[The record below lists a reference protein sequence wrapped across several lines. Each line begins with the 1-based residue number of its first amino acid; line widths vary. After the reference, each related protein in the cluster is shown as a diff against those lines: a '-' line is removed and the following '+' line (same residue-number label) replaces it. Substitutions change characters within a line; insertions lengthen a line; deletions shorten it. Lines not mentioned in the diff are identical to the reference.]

1 MKRISIFAILLLAGL
16 LVACGGVAIGPTSEQ
31 ATQTAIAAVPTTV
44 APPPTVVLP
53 TEIPTTVPSETPT
66 VTLIPTQEATVDPA
80 VLTASPQPATT
91 DSGTTGADATAAPP
105 PTATV
110 FATPTSSAALNNLAV
125 SDPSKNA
132 VIAGTIFIPNRSLA
146 PAMLIFAHEP
156 VEGWYHFI
164 ETLPGTTVYSM
175 EVGVHPNPYLV
186 YAYPLDGTKA
196 GAYTQAAKCGVNPTV
211 CTDHR
216 ILPILLTPGEIRKDV
231 NIWDWE
237 SGAIAI
243 PPAPV
248 PVPVKDYSYLTPQT
262 APTVVGTTTTIPQT
276 LQTSVTPSQS
286 NTPDPN
292 ATATATPTP
301 TATVDLGATATAL
314 AGNTPVAGASPTLSK
329 DTLEEGKGRMVG
341 AISYPAGVSEVV
353 VYAVR
358 ADSKYSYFIPNPN
371 SAGFQLDV
379 EPGKWV
385 IYAYPRGAETGNLAG
400 GYTAGG
406 TTLASVTVEAGV
418 TYTGINI
425 GNWAQ
430 NTYPPAP
437 FVPPAG
443 QQ

>member
-1 MKRISIFAILLLAGL
+1 MKHSTILPIFLLAGL
-16 LVACGGVAIGPTSEQ
+16 LAACGGVAIGPTSEQ

-44 APPPTVVLP
+44 APPPIVELP

-80 VLTASPQPATT
+80 VLTASPQPAAT
-91 DSGTTGADATAAPP
+91 DSGAVGADATAAPAP
-105 PTATV
+105 SATV

-132 VIAGTIFIPNRSLA
+132 VIAGTIFVPNRSLV

-156 VEGWYHFI
+156 VEGWFHFI
-164 ETLPGTTVYSM
+164 ETLPGTTVFSM

-186 YAYPLDGTKA
+186 YAYPLDGTKP

-216 ILPILLTPGEIRKDV
+216 ILPILLTAGEIRKDV

-248 PVPVKDYSYLTPQT
+248 SVPVKDYSYLTPQT
-262 APTVVGTTTTIPQT
+262 GPTVAGTTTTLPQT
-276 LQTSVTPSQS
+276 LQPSPTPAQS

-292 ATATATPTP
+292 ATATVTPTP
-301 TATVDLGATATAL
+301 TATVDLGTTATVL
-314 AGNTPVAGASPTLSK
+314 AGATPTAGASPTLSN
-329 DTLEEGKGRMVG
+329 DALAEGKGRIVG

-358 ADSKYSYFIPNPN
+358 ADSKYNYFIPNP
-371 SAGFQLDV
+371 SEAGYQLDV
-379 EPGKWV
+379 ESGKWV

-406 TTLASVTVEAGV
+406 TALATVTVVEGE
-418 TYTGINI
+418 TYSGINI